1 MAIKQLTRK
10 KDGLGLW
17 SLTGLVVGS
26 MIGAGIFN
34 LVQGTAE
41 AAGPLATIIAWL
53 ITGVGMIFLILSFRN
68 LTIKKPKLNAGVY
81 SYAEAGFGKYVG
93 FNSAWGYWISAWI
106 GNIAYAVAVFSALGY
121 FFPDLFGK
129 GQNWASV
136 VGMSVLLWSVHL
148 LILKGVKTA
157 SFINALVT
165 AAKLIPLAI
174 FLLAIFLSF
183 KVGLF
188 NQDLW
193 GLAGNNFDMGA
204 VIEQVKNMMLVT
216 VWVFIGIEGAVVFS
230 GHAKKRSDIIKAT
243 LIGFSGVLS
252 IYVLM
257 TVLAFGVATQKDLA
271 ALDSPAMSMLLERL
285 VGPWGAWLVNI
296 GLMIAVLGGW
306 LAWTMFAAEL
316 PYQAA
321 KNKTFPSIFAKEN
334 KVGAPVVSLLVTN
347 ILVQIF
353 LLTIPGTEGSAYNIG
368 ISIATSAILIPYA
381 LTAFYQLKVSLQE
394 KKTVK
399 YRAFNIFVG
408 VMASVYAVWL
418 VYAAG
423 MQYLL
428 ITVFLY
434 APGMLVY
441 VLMQIKNRKKIFT
454 LYELLLA
461 VVVIALFAYAVQQL
475 LAGALDETLGIKIA
489 DLIGQ

>member
-1 MAIKQLTRK
+1 MAIKQLARK

-174 FLLAIFLSF
+174 FLLAIFL
-183 KVGLF
+183 
-188 NQDLW
+188 
-193 GLAGNNFDMGA
+193 
-204 VIEQVKNMMLVT
+204 
-216 VWVFIGIEGAVVFS
+216 
-230 GHAKKRSDIIKAT
+230 
-243 LIGFSGVLS
+243 
-252 IYVLM
+252 
-257 TVLAFGVATQKDLA
+257 
-271 ALDSPAMSMLLERL
+271 
-285 VGPWGAWLVNI
+285 
-296 GLMIAVLGGW
+296 
-306 LAWTMFAAEL
+306 
-316 PYQAA
+316 
-321 KNKTFPSIFAKEN
+321 
-334 KVGAPVVSLLVTN
+334 
-347 ILVQIF
+347 
-353 LLTIPGTEGSAYNIG
+353 
-368 ISIATSAILIPYA
+368 
-381 LTAFYQLKVSLQE
+381 
-394 KKTVK
+394 
-399 YRAFNIFVG
+399 
-408 VMASVYAVWL
+408 
-418 VYAAG
+418 
-423 MQYLL
+423 
-428 ITVFLY
+428 
-434 APGMLVY
+434 
-441 VLMQIKNRKKIFT
+441 
-454 LYELLLA
+454 
-461 VVVIALFAYAVQQL
+461 
-475 LAGALDETLGIKIA
+475 
-489 DLIGQ
+489 

>member
-1 MAIKQLTRK
+1 MAIKQLARK

-93 FNSAWGYWISAWI
+93 FNSAWGYWIS
-106 GNIAYAVAVFSALGY
+106 
-121 FFPDLFGK
+121 K

-243 LIGFSGVLS
+243 LIGFAGVLS

-441 VLMQIKNRKKIFT
+441 ILMQIKNRKKIFT

-475 LAGALDETLGIKIA
+475 LAGALDDTLGIKIA

>member
-1 MAIKQLTRK
+1 MAIKQLAKK

-68 LTIKKPKLNAGVY
+68 LNIKKPKLNAGVY

-121 FFPDLFGK
+121 FFPDVFGK
-129 GQNWASV
+129 GQNWPSV
-136 VGMSVLLWSVHL
+136 VGMSVLLWCVHL

-157 SFINALVT
+157 SFVNALVT

-193 GLAGNNFDMGA
+193 GLAGKDFDMST
-204 VIEQVKNMMLVT
+204 VVDQVKNMMLVT

-230 GHAKKRSDIIKAT
+230 GRAKKRSDIIKAT
-243 LIGFSGVLS
+243 LIGFVGVLS
-252 IYVLM
+252 LYVLM
-257 TVLAFGVATQKDLA
+257 TVLAFGVATQ
-271 ALDSPAMSMLLERL
+271 S
-285 VGPWGAWLVNI
+285 VGC
-296 GLMIAVLGGW
+296 
-306 LAWTMFAAEL
+306 
-316 PYQAA
+316 
-321 KNKTFPSIFAKEN
+321 
-334 KVGAPVVSLLVTN
+334 
-347 ILVQIF
+347 
-353 LLTIPGTEGSAYNIG
+353 
-368 ISIATSAILIPYA
+368 
-381 LTAFYQLKVSLQE
+381 
-394 KKTVK
+394 
-399 YRAFNIFVG
+399 
-408 VMASVYAVWL
+408 
-418 VYAAG
+418 
-423 MQYLL
+423 
-428 ITVFLY
+428 
-434 APGMLVY
+434 
-441 VLMQIKNRKKIFT
+441 
-454 LYELLLA
+454 
-461 VVVIALFAYAVQQL
+461 
-475 LAGALDETLGIKIA
+475 LAG
-489 DLIGQ
+489 